1 MTKQTGSIITKSKV
15 QAYLQRDWGALE
27 KASHSFWRKRLRKLG
42 PPEGIR
48 VADELWRQARA
59 QHPNWPDQ
67 ATRQE
72 DLEAHVRLSEI
83 FRKVARAWNRSTP

>member
-1 MTKQTGSIITKSKV
+1 MKQAGRLVTKSQV
-15 QAYLQRDWGALE
+15 QAYLQRNWEALE
-27 KASHSFWRKRLRKLG
+27 KASHVFWRKRLQELG
-42 PPEGIR
+42 PAEGIR

-67 ATRQE
+67 TARQK

-83 FRKVARAWNRSTP
+83 FQKIGRYWDSSTP